1 MDDISHILNVQKC
14 VILFKY
20 GPLSNEMSQMY
31 FVRVNVNGFYS
42 ITSLILNVNLLLQI
56 AGEFWNC
63 TVSTWDPMNKILIET
78 CNLREQTHFKQCK
91 EVCEKASEHHISV
104 AFLLAVYSILSQKY

>member
-1 MDDISHILNVQKC
+1 
-14 VILFKY
+14 
-20 GPLSNEMSQMY
+20 
-31 FVRVNVNGFYS
+31 
-42 ITSLILNVNLLLQI
+42 
-56 AGEFWNC
+56 
-63 TVSTWDPMNKILIET
+63 MNKILIET